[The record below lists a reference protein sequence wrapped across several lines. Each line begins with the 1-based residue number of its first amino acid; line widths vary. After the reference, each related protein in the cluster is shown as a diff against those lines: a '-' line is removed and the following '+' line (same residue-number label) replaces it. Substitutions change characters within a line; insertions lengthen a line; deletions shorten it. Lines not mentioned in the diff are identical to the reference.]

1 VVSMFRQKSP
11 GNIIVLLIFG
21 LLLKMPLFL
30 YPKQITAT
38 QNDEDYYHWLLNGIN
53 SLGTNNAFT
62 CSLISFLLLYVQ
74 ALMINY
80 LVNEFRLITKQTYL
94 PAMAYLLIT
103 TLLPEWNYL
112 SSPLVATTLI
122 IWIFIKLFR
131 LYNLAN
137 ARGQIF
143 NIGLLLGISS
153 YIYFPSASFIIC
165 ILLGLIIIKPFRLNE
180 VFLFLMGCLTPYY
193 FLGAWLFLTDK
204 LSFAAFFPHISV
216 RVPDVKSSIWLA
228 VSTLFLAIPF
238 LIGGYF
244 IQTYLHKMLIQVRKA
259 WSVLLLYLLLAF
271 FVPFI
276 NSNSSFSN
284 WILLA
289 APFAGFH
296 ASMYYYPEKRWMP
309 NIFFFIITGY
319 IFYLQY
325 WTNLWH

>member
-1 VVSMFRQKSP
+1 MFRQKSP

-21 LLLKMPLFL
+21 LLLKLPLFL

-38 QNDEDYYHWLLNGIN
+38 ENDEDYYHWLLAGIN
-53 SLGTNNAFT
+53 SLGTNNAFI
-62 CSLISFLLLYVQ
+62 CSLLSFFLLYVQ

-80 LVNEFRLITKQTYL
+80 LINEFRLITKQTYL

-103 TLLPEWNYL
+103 TLLPEWNFL
-112 SSPLVATTLI
+112 SSPLVASTFI

-131 LYNLAN
+131 LHNMTN

-153 YIYFPSASFIIC
+153 YIYFPSAVFLIC
-165 ILLGLIIIKPFRLNE
+165 ILLGLIVIKPFRPNE

-193 FLGAWLFLTDK
+193 FLGTYLFLIDK
-204 LSFAAFFPHISV
+204 LSFANFFPHVSV
-216 RVPDVKSSIWLA
+216 RVLHIKGTIWLA
-228 VSTLFLAIPF
+228 ASTLLLAIPF
-238 LIGGYF
+238 LLGGYF

-284 WILLA
+284 WILVA
-289 APFAGFH
+289 APFACFH
-296 ASMYYYPEKRWMP
+296 ASTYYYPEKRWMP
-309 NIFFFIITGY
+309 NTLFFLTTGY
-319 IFYLQY
+319 ILYLQY
-325 WTNLWH
+325 GTKLWH

>member
-1 VVSMFRQKSP
+1 MVSMFRQKSP

-53 SLGTNNAFT
+53 FLGTNNAFV
-62 CSLISFLLLYVQ
+62 CSLFSFLLLYVQ

-80 LVNEFRLITKQTYL
+80 LINEFRLITKQTYL

-131 LYNLAN
+131 LYNMTV

-143 NIGLLLGISS
+143 NIGLLLGIAS

-165 ILLGLIIIKPFRLNE
+165 VLLGLIIIKPFRINE

-193 FLGAWLFLTDK
+193 FLGAYLFLTDK
-204 LSFAAFFPHISV
+204 LSVVNFFPHVSV
-216 RVPDVKSSIWLA
+216 LVPEVKSNIWLA
-228 VSTLFLAIPF
+228 ASTLLLTVPFLA
-238 LIGGYF
+238 GGYF
-244 IQTYLHKMLIQVRKA
+244 IQTHLHKMLIQVRKA

-276 NSNSSFSN
+276 NGNSSFSN
-284 WILLA
+284 WILVA
-289 APFAGFH
+289 APFACFH
-296 ASMYYYPEKRWMP
+296 SSTYYYPGKKWLP
-309 NIFFFIITGY
+309 NVLFFVTIGY
-319 IFYLQY
+319 ILYLQY
-325 WTNLWH
+325 GTTLWR